1 MMIRCFALVAVAV
14 LVAVP
19 ALAAPPVNAFNQ
31 RILRMD
37 DATRNGV
44 MRRAVTDNGE
54 RCGRL
59 DHAVYRGRYRN
70 LEMWSVRCTPG
81 GDYAVFIGTDASVQ
95 VRACSTLR
103 ELRLPTCDA
112 SLPRTPP
119 R

>member
-1 MMIRCFALVAVAV
+1 MIRFATWAAAAL
-14 LVAVP
+14 LAVP
-19 ALAAPPVNAFNQ
+19 AAAAPPVNAYHQ

-59 DHAVYRGRYRN
+59 DRASYRGRYRN
-70 LEMWSVRCTPG
+70 LEMWAVRCTPG
-81 GDYAVFIGTDASVQ
+81 GDYGVFIGADASVQ
-95 VRACSTLR
+95 VRACDTLR
-103 ELRLPTCDA
+103 ELRLPPCEA
-112 SLPRTPP
+112 PRPRTSP

>member
-1 MMIRCFALVAVAV
+1 MIRFAKFAAAALAA
-14 LVAVP
+14 AP
-19 ALAAPPVNAFNQ
+19 ALAAPPVNAYNQ

-59 DHAVYRGRYRN
+59 DRAGYRGRYRN
-70 LEMWSVRCTPG
+70 LEMWAVRCTPG
-81 GDYAVFIGTDASVQ
+81 GDYAVFIGLDASVQ
-95 VRACSTLR
+95 VRACNTLR
-103 ELRLPTCDA
+103 ELRLPSCEA
-112 SLPRTPP
+112 PRPRTPP